1 MALKG
6 IDRQTHP
13 TPEVE
18 TGGPPGNGGI
28 DIIAWIYEIMAWI
41 VATFNA
47 VLQWVANLFNW
58 LIGILVSIFHFLL
71 KFLKHIWENYVKAA
85 IVWLY
90 KHAMKLRAWLKRVIT
105 PILKRLEKIKKW
117 YDEHILKQQL
127 RMLQFL
133 QTIRRFLGILRLF
146 HVKWAAA
153 LDQDLA
159 DIQNRIEESI
169 RIVRGV
175 LNEII
180 NTLAMVLDPTLLL
193 KTNVLAG
200 SLLGNLAAVKRIF
213 GFAWHGPLTADETTF
228 LDHNVGRYN
237 KDTAGNHIASLT
249 STGLT
254 DYDQSER
261 TDCRKGISDAIGG
274 PLPF

>member
-1 MALKG
+1 MGLPIG
-6 IDRQTHP
+6 F
-13 TPEVE
+13 
-18 TGGPPGNGGI
+18 GPPNTGDLPVYDPGMDVAIWEELVSIWGT
-28 DIIAWIYEIMAWI
+28 I
-41 VATFNA
+41 VY
-47 VLQWVANLFNW
+47 VAKFFTNLFTI

-90 KHAMKLRAWLKRVIT
+90 NHAMKVRAWLKRTIT

-127 RMLQFL
+127 RLLQLL
-133 QTIRRFLGILRLF
+133 QTVRRFLGILRLF

-180 NTLAMVLDPTLLL
+180 NTLAMVLDPTLLI

-228 LDHNVGRYN
+228 LNQNVGRYN
-237 KDTAGNHIASLT
+237 ESTANNHIASLA

-261 TDCRKGISDAIGG
+261 TDCRTGISGETNA